1 MNQRLEAFYEATL
14 QLLLVGS
21 CVTFAIS
28 AAIYVKNMAK
38 SEPAVQ
44 TFQWEDTTYIVA
56 TGPDGSVAITAHFD
70 PLP

>member
-1 MNQRLEAFYEATL
+1 MKHFDAIITVALTL
-14 QLLLVGS
+14 SALLLG
-21 CVTFAIS
+21 S
-28 AAIYVKNMAK
+28 AAFIYALKTTQA
-38 SEPAVQ
+38 EPAVQ